1 MPVARR
7 QHPFFVSRSFGMRIV
22 KRLLLASCM
31 SVVALVAVEAANAQ
45 QVIYSSQILPNSGS
59 VCRQC
64 GRVHQVSRPT
74 TSSFQAQ
81 AQMEAQMMASRGY
94 KGHVRGTIP
103 GVSFC
108 GVGWSSSS
116 PAAPTCTPGSGRQLV
131 ADAVARGRDGWYRVR
146 YWR

>member
-1 MPVARR
+1 
-7 QHPFFVSRSFGMRIV
+7 MRIV
-22 KRLLLASCM
+22 KGLLLATCM
-31 SVVALVAVEAANAQ
+31 LVSAAYQADFANAQ
-45 QVIYSSQILPNSGS
+45 QVVYRSQIVPNSGT
-59 VCRQC
+59 VCPQC
-64 GRVHQVSRPT
+64 GRVHAATPST

-116 PAAPTCTPGSGRQLV
+116 ASAPTCTPGGGMQLV
-131 ADAVARGRDGWYRVR
+131 ADAVARGKDGWYRVR